1 MIRIKKL
8 FGTDGIRAV
17 AGEYP
22 LDPPTIYLLGKAL
35 IGLLREEGLSPE
47 VLIGRDTRESGEW
60 IEADL
65 VRGIEDAGGTFHSA
79 GVIPTSGVSHLTKT
93 NAFTAGVVIS
103 ASHNPY
109 LDNGI
114 KIFSSRGMKISDEW
128 EARLEKVILAESGGS
143 APRDD
148 RPPAAESRLI
158 DDYEKFLVERF
169 EGVRLPRRFKIV
181 LDCGHGASFR
191 IAPDVYRAIGAEPV
205 ALNAAPDGRN
215 INAGC
220 GSLHPEAMA
229 AAVIREG
236 ADFGV
241 SYDGDA
247 DRALW
252 ADERGRLLNGDHT
265 LHILARFLAGRGR
278 LKSGVVVATTMS
290 NMGLEKALAGIGL
303 RLVRT
308 QVGDKYVLEKML
320 ELGANLGGE
329 RSGHTILLDDCPTG
343 DGILTSL
350 KILETMALTGQ
361 TLSALAEGYT
371 EFPQILLNVRV
382 ARKSPLAEI
391 PAVAAA
397 IEEVRTRMAGRGR
410 LDVRYSG
417 TEPLL
422 RIMLEGE
429 DQAEVEGCARR
440 IAAAAADHLG
450 R

>member
-1 MIRIKKL
+1 MKKL
-8 FGTDGIRAV
+8 FGTDGIRAI
-17 AGEYP
+17 AGKYP
-22 LDPPTIYLLGKAL
+22 LDRPTIYVLGKAL
-35 IGLLREEGLSPE
+35 VGLLREEGLAPE

-65 VRGIEDAGGTFHSA
+65 VRGIADAGGAFHSA
-79 GVIPTSGVSHLTKT
+79 GVIPTSGISHLTET
-93 NAFTAGVVIS
+93 RAFNAGVVIS

-109 LDNGI
+109 RDNGI
-114 KIFSSRGMKISDEW
+114 KIFSSRGMKISDAW
-128 EARLEKVILAESGGS
+128 EARLEKVILAQPGAAVPGDE
-143 APRDD
+143 
-148 RPPAAESRLI
+148 RPPTAESRLI
-158 DDYEKFLVERF
+158 DDYEKFLVDRL

-181 LDCGHGASFR
+181 LDCGHGASSH
-191 IAPDVYRAIGAEPV
+191 IAPDVYRAVGAEAI

-220 GSLHPEAMA
+220 GSLHPEGMA

-241 SYDGDA
+241 SFDGDA

-252 ADERGRLLNGDHT
+252 ADEKGRLLNGDHT

-278 LKSGVVVATTMS
+278 LKAGAVVATTMS
-290 NMGLEKALAGIGL
+290 NMGLEKALGESGL

-361 TLSALAEGYT
+361 TLSALAAGYT

-382 ARKSPLAEI
+382 ARKTPLAGI
-391 PAVAAA
+391 PELAAA
-397 IEEVRTRMAGRGR
+397 IEDIRTRITGRGR

-422 RIMLEGE
+422 RIMIEGQ
-429 DQAEVEGCARR
+429 DQAEIEGQARR
-440 IAAAAADHLG
+440 IAAVAAAHLG
-450 R
+450 

>member
-1 MIRIKKL
+1 VKKL
-8 FGTDGIRAV
+8 FGTDGIRAM

-22 LDPPTIYLLGKAL
+22 LDPPTIFNLGKAL
-35 IGLLREEGLSPE
+35 VGLLREEGLAPE
-47 VLIGRDTRESGEW
+47 ILIGRDTRESGAW
-60 IEADL
+60 IEGDL
-65 VRGIEDAGGTFHSA
+65 VRGIEAAGGTFHSA

-93 NAFTAGVVIS
+93 NAFNAGVVIS

-109 LDNGI
+109 RDNGI
-114 KIFSSRGMKISDEW
+114 KIFSSKGRKISDAW
-128 EARLEKVILAESGGS
+128 EIRLEKAMLAEAGGT

-148 RPPAAESRLI
+148 RPPAPESRLI
-158 DDYEKFLVERF
+158 GDYEKFLVGRF
-169 EGVRLPRRFKIV
+169 EGVRMPRRYRVV
-181 LDCGHGASFR
+181 LDCGYGAGSR
-191 IAPDVYRAIGAEPV
+191 IAADVFRAIGAEPI
-205 ALNAAPDGRN
+205 ALNDAPDGKN

-220 GSLHPEAMA
+220 GSLHPQAMA
-229 AAVIREG
+229 ATVVREG

-265 LHILARFLAGRGR
+265 LHILAGFLAGRGR
-278 LKSGVVVATTMS
+278 LKAGAVVATTMS
-290 NMGLEKALAGIGL
+290 NMGLEKALAGIGV
-303 RLVRT
+303 RLFRT

-350 KILETMALTGQ
+350 KILETMAMSAKP
-361 TLSALAEGYT
+361 LSELAAGYT

-382 ARKSPLAEI
+382 ARKPPLAGI
-391 PAVAAA
+391 PAMAAA
-397 IEEVRTRMAGRGR
+397 IADVNARLAGRGR

-422 RIMLEGE
+422 RIMVEGE
-429 DQAEVEGCARR
+429 DQGEIEAHARR
-440 IAAAAADHLG
+440 LADAADAQLA

>member
-1 MIRIKKL
+1 MKKL

-17 AGEYP
+17 AGVYP
-22 LDPPTIYLLGKAL
+22 LDRPTIRILGKAL
-35 IGLLREEGLSPE
+35 VGLLREEGLPPE

-65 VRGIEDAGGTFHSA
+65 VRGIADAGGAHHSA
-79 GVIPTSGVSHLTKT
+79 GVIPTSGVSHLTLT
-93 NAFTAGVVIS
+93 RAFSAGVVIS

-109 LDNGI
+109 RDNGI
-114 KIFSSRGMKISDEW
+114 KIFSSKGMKISDAW
-128 EARLEKVILAESGGS
+128 EARLEKSIFAQAGLTPPPDE
-143 APRDD
+143 
-148 RPPAAESRLI
+148 RPPAPESRLLE
-158 DDYEKFLVERF
+158 DYEKFLVDRF
-169 EGVRLPRRFKIV
+169 EGVRLPRRFKVV
-181 LDCGHGASFR
+181 LDCGQGACSG
-191 IAPDVYRAIGAEPV
+191 IAPVVYRAIGVEPV

-220 GSLHPEAMA
+220 GSLHPQGMA
-229 AAVIREG
+229 ETVVREG

-241 SYDGDA
+241 SFDGDA

-252 ADERGRLLNGDHT
+252 ADEKGRLLNGDHT
-265 LHILARFLAGRGR
+265 LHILSRFLAGRGR
-278 LKSGVVVATTMS
+278 LKAGAVVATTMS
-290 NMGLEKALAGIGL
+290 NMGLEKALGEAGL

-308 QVGDKYVLEKML
+308 QVGDKYVLEKMI

-350 KILETMALTGQ
+350 KILEAMALTGK

-371 EFPQILLNVRV
+371 EFPQVLLSVRV
-382 ARKSPLAEI
+382 ARKTPLAGVPE
-391 PAVAAA
+391 VAAA
-397 IEEVRTRMAGRGR
+397 IENARAGLAGRGR

-422 RIMLEGE
+422 RIMVEGE
-429 DQAEVEGCARR
+429 DQAEIDGHARC
-440 IAAAAADHLG
+440 IAAAAAAHLG
-450 R
+450 

>member
-1 MIRIKKL
+1 MKKL

-22 LDPPTIYLLGKAL
+22 LDRPTIYALGKAL
-35 IGLLREEGLSPE
+35 VGLLREERLSPE
-47 VLIGRDTRESGEW
+47 ILIGRDTRESGEW
-60 IEADL
+60 IESDL

-93 NAFTAGVVIS
+93 NAFNAGVVIS
-103 ASHNPY
+103 ASHNPFR
-109 LDNGI
+109 DNGI
-114 KIFSSRGMKISDEW
+114 KIFSSRGMKISDAW
-128 EARLEKVILAESGGS
+128 EARLEKAILAQAGAA
-143 APRDD
+143 APNDD

-158 DDYEKFLVERF
+158 DDYEKFLVDRF
-169 EGVRLPRRFKIV
+169 EGVRLPRRYKIV
-181 LDCGHGASFR
+181 LDCGQGASSR
-191 IAPDVYRAIGAEPV
+191 IASDVYRAIGAEPV

-220 GSLHPEAMA
+220 GSLHPESMA
-229 AAVIREG
+229 AAVVREG

-241 SYDGDA
+241 SFDGDA

-252 ADERGRLLNGDHT
+252 ADEKGRLLNGDHT

-278 LKSGVVVATTMS
+278 LKAGVVVATTMS
-290 NMGLEKALAGIGL
+290 NMGLEKALGEAGL

-350 KILETMALTGQ
+350 KILETMALTGK

-371 EFPQILLNVRV
+371 EFPQILLNVHI
-382 ARKSPLAEI
+382 ARKTPLAGIPEI
-391 PAVAAA
+391 VAA
-397 IEEVRTRMAGRGR
+397 IEAARAGLGGQGR

-422 RIMLEGE
+422 RIM
-429 DQAEVEGCARR
+429 VEGRDQSEIDGHARR
-440 IAAAAADHLG
+440 IAAAASAHLG
-450 R
+450 